1 MGEVPFCRGTGGT
14 AVCGMKTM
22 SNVAGNWVPAST
34 REPLVLSAT
43 KRQFNQCVRFAR
55 AHFLQV
61 WRWTLRLSLLALMVL
76 SGTALYWLWFDN
88 VYGSDWTAIVGGAF
102 LSVVAALVA
111 LWSLA
116 TWCFD
121 DLL

>member
-1 MGEVPFCRGTGGT
+1 MTDV
-14 AVCGMKTM
+14 V
-22 SNVAGNWVPAST
+22 GNWVPSRT
-34 REPLVLSAT
+34 RVPLALSAS
-43 KRQFNQCVRFAR
+43 KRQLRLCVGFASS
-55 AHFLQV
+55 HFFRV
-61 WRWTLRLSLLALMVL
+61 WRWTLRLSLLGLMVL

-88 VYGSDWTAIVGGAF
+88 IYGSDWTAIVGGAF
-102 LSVVAALVA
+102 LSVVTGLVA

>member
-1 MGEVPFCRGTGGT
+1 MLVAAKRRFRRG
-14 AVCGMKTM
+14 
-22 SNVAGNWVPAST
+22 
-34 REPLVLSAT
+34 
-43 KRQFNQCVRFAR
+43 VRFAR
-55 AHFLQV
+55 SHFFRM
-61 WRWTLRLSLLALMVL
+61 WRWTLRLSLLGLMVL

-102 LSVVAALVA
+102 LSVVAGLVA

-116 TWCFD
+116 AWCFD

>member
-1 MGEVPFCRGTGGT
+1 MTDIV
-14 AVCGMKTM
+14 
-22 SNVAGNWVPAST
+22 GNWVPVST
-34 REPLVLSAT
+34 REPLVVSAT
-43 KRQFNQCVRFAR
+43 KRRLRQGMRFAR
-55 AHFLQV
+55 AHFFQV
-61 WRWTLRLSLLALMVL
+61 WRWTLRLSLLGLMML

-88 VYGSDWTAIVGGAF
+88 IYGSDWTAIVGGAF
-102 LSVVAALVA
+102 LSVVTGLVA

>member
-1 MGEVPFCRGTGGT
+1 MTDV
-14 AVCGMKTM
+14 V
-22 SNVAGNWVPAST
+22 GNWVPSRA
-34 REPLVLSAT
+34 REPLALSAT
-43 KRQFNQCVRFAR
+43 KRRLRQGVRFAR
-55 AHFLQV
+55 SHFLRV
-61 WRWTLRLSLLALMVL
+61 WRWTLRLSLLGLMVL

-88 VYGSDWTAIVGGAF
+88 IYGSDWTAIVGGAF
-102 LSVVAALVA
+102 LSVVTGLVA

>member
-1 MGEVPFCRGTGGT
+1 MIDVTGD
-14 AVCGMKTM
+14 
-22 SNVAGNWVPAST
+22 WVPAST
-34 REPLVLSAT
+34 RQPLALAVA
-43 KRQFNQCVRFAR
+43 KRCYNQCVRVAR
-55 AHFLQV
+55 AHFFHV
-61 WRWTLRLSLLALMVL
+61 WRWTLRLSLLGLMML

-102 LSVVAALVA
+102 LSIVTGLVA